1 MKSSTYNAP
10 RPLLPG
16 GTIGLFA
23 PSGVINVERHE
34 KSVVHLRAAG
44 FRVVVAAAA
53 AAEYRYFAGTDEQ
66 RLGSFHQMLGDPHID
81 AMMMIR
87 GGYGWSRLLH
97 RIDWNLV
104 ASAKK
109 TLVGFSDFTA
119 LNLAALA
126 NGGLITFAG
135 PGAAIDFGG
144 VDDNNVVQ
152 QDHAFTEDHCWPVL
166 RGEPVNA
173 GPFACEHDYA
183 RQAIEGPLWG
193 SNLSLLAHLV
203 GTPYMPT
210 VEGGIL
216 FLEEIGEQPYAIERM
231 FLQLFHAGIL
241 HKQSAIIL
249 ADFTDCDPEAGRF
262 PYSMRHVA
270 ETLRELLPI
279 PVLTGLPFG
288 HVAKKLTLP
297 FGAPARLS
305 IHDAGYSLGLNFD
318 N

>member
-1 MKSSTYNAP
+1 MKSRAYRVP

-23 PSGVINVERHE
+23 PSGVINIERHE
-34 KSVVHLRAAG
+34 KSVAHLQAMD
-44 FRVVVAAAA
+44 FKVVVASAA

-66 RLGSFHQMLGDPHID
+66 RLASFHQMLADPSLD

-104 ASAKK
+104 ASAQK

-126 NGGLITFAG
+126 KCGLISFAG

-144 VDDNNVVQ
+144 AGDDADVQ
-152 QDHAFTEDHCWPVL
+152 LDHAFMEAHCWPAL
-166 RGEPVNA
+166 RGDPVNA

-183 RQAIEGPLWG
+183 RQTIEGPLWG

-203 GTPYMPT
+203 GTPYLPLL
-210 VEGGIL
+210 EGGIL
-216 FLEEIGEQPYAIERM
+216 FLEEIGEQPYAVERM

-241 HKQSAIIL
+241 QTQKAIIL
-249 ADFTDCDPEAGRF
+249 ADFTDCEPEEGRF
-262 PYSMRHVA
+262 PYAMEHVVD
-270 ETLRELLPI
+270 TLRTMLPI

-297 FGAPARLS
+297 FGAPVLLT
-305 IHDAGYSLGLNFD
+305 IHESGFSLGWSLG
-318 N
+318 